1 MCKVLQFND
10 PMVKQ
15 ALKHEALKGKKLIG
29 RGAFSMVFEGS
40 KPNTVYKVTLDDVNY
55 WMLNCCAAGVSHK
68 HFPKVY
74 NNFGAIGDVSINKNS
89 HTIFMYEMERLNKLE
104 RGTEASNV
112 STILTKLQNASF
124 GNVFKYGPINR
135 ALFQIQDM
143 MQSKSLPKSI
153 MNALRQLEEFAYS
166 YEHIGLDM
174 HRANFMMRK
183 NGTLVLS
190 DPLNSMKIIFDRRQQ
205 LKNRGY

>member
-1 MCKVLQFND
+1 MFKVLQLND

-15 ALKHEALKGKKLIG
+15 ALKHEALKGNKLIG

-40 KPNTVYKVTLDDVNY
+40 KSNTVYKVTLDDVNY
-55 WMLNCCAAGVSHK
+55 WMLNCWSAGVSHK

-74 NNFGAIGDVSINKNS
+74 KNFGGIGDVSINKNS

-112 STILTKLQNASF
+112 SNLLAKLEVASF
-124 GNVFKYGPINR
+124 GKVFNYGPIDR
-135 ALFQIQDM
+135 AQFQIQDM
-143 MQSKSLPKSI
+143 MRSKLLPRSI
-153 MNALRQLEEFAYS
+153 MNALRQLEEFACNYG
-166 YEHIGLDM
+166 HIGLDM
-174 HRANFMMRK
+174 HRANFMTRK
-183 NGTLVLS
+183 NGTLVMS
-190 DPLNSMKIIFDRRQQ
+190 DPISSMRVLFDHRQQ